1 MNEMSEWLRGTGPSG
16 RRRSDCGVPSGAVSG
31 SALSAVHIHP
41 SFDALYYSFY
51 LYGLL
56 KVLKGEGIHYTTEG
70 FPQGSHHCLLV
81 RMPEPGPLRLCIDA
95 LDGSKVEE
103 ALMGW
108 CDVYAKINVDP
119 GSKWAGANGK
129 LMCIGPSFGIRV
141 FGAAQT
147 LLHAAATLRY
157 FRTIRQKRE
166 HLATYFRQWAYR
178 LPEPEY
184 QPAVSRADYVFFTGS
199 LWKREPETNRHRAS
213 FIRACKSLTQVT
225 FEGGFAPRERKD
237 VPGFEDITVQRRYSF
252 REYVSKIKL
261 SAVAFNTPAVLSCHG
276 WKLGEFL
283 ALGKAIVS
291 TPPVRALPAPLVH
304 GEHLHLVDG
313 SEASIREA
321 VERIIE
327 DGAYRRK
334 LERNAR
340 QYYEQFLSPEAVV
353 RRLRKGVGEPRL

>member
-1 MNEMSEWLRGTGPSG
+1 MMSAERYAG
-16 RRRSDCGVPSGAVSG
+16 RRRSDCGVPLGELPG
-31 SALSAVHIHP
+31 SALSPVHIHP

-56 KVLKGEGIHYTTEG
+56 KVLKGAGIHYTTEG
-70 FPQGSHHCLLV
+70 FPENSRRCLLV
-81 RMPEPGPLRLCIDA
+81 RMTKPGRMRLCIDA
-95 LDGSKVEE
+95 LDGPEVEE

-108 CDVYAKINVDP
+108 CEVYAKINVDP
-119 GSKWAGANGK
+119 SSKWAGANGK
-129 LMCIGPSFGIRV
+129 LMCIGPSFGVRA
-141 FGAAQT
+141 FGAAET

-166 HLATYFRQWAYR
+166 HLAGYYRQWAYR
-178 LPEPEY
+178 LPEPQY
-184 QPAVSRADYVFFTGS
+184 QPAVSRTDYVFFTGS
-199 LWKREPETNRHRAS
+199 LWKREQETNRHRAS
-213 FIRACKSLTQVT
+213 FIRACKSLTQVA

-237 VPGFEDITVQRRYSF
+237 VPGFEDITVQCRYSF
-252 REYVSKIKL
+252 PEYLSKIKL

-291 TPPVRALPAPLVH
+291 TPLVRALPAPLVH

-321 VERIIE
+321 VERIIG
-327 DGAYRRK
+327 DAAYKRK

-353 RRLRKGVGEPRL
+353 GHLRKVVGEPGL